1 MLLLNIFYQWGFSY
15 WFVEMKFFYS
25 KANARRNREG
35 FIICTRPY
43 LRNHPRISRYPHSNQ
58 RFKNR
63 KGRDRWFLSQKE
75 NENIVF
81 DVSVCPQYLA
91 FKAQVLS
98 EIPSDFMVT
107 PKRDHIIFFKEQDG
121 PFLVPNIPKLNS
133 VISEVFNFFSK
144 KDQ

>member
-1 MLLLNIFYQWGFSY
+1 
-15 WFVEMKFFYS
+15 MKFFYS
-25 KANARRNREG
+25 KANVRRNREG
-35 FIICTRPY
+35 FIICTLPY
-43 LRNHPRISRYPHSNQ
+43 LRNHPRISRYPHSDQ
-58 RFKNR
+58 GFKNR

-75 NENIVF
+75 NENIVL
-81 DVSVCPQYLA
+81 DASILAPYLA